1 MGTCEGWHMK
11 IVMVI
16 VIVVLVVLGGLLVNM
31 SVNHGCLPWE
41 QAERSPPTGPGMEWE
56 CR

>member
-1 MGTCEGWHMK
+1 MK
-11 IVMVI
+11 YVLVI
-16 VIVVLVVLGGLLVNM
+16 VIAVLVVLGGLLINM

-41 QAERSPPTGPGMEWE
+41 RAERSPPSGPGMEWE